1 MSIFEYNEELHLANL
16 RREGYEE
23 GVECGKVQI
32 MRELLLELAE
42 SRGNISDEL
51 RQFIMEQEDIAKLRE
66 CVLKATNSRTVEEVE
81 EILQNSIDNSHI

>member
-23 GVECGKVQI
+23 GVVCGKIQI